1 MNTLVTLLFHDL
13 YTRDPE
19 ESGFSGPGANR
30 YKMSLPDFDSQ
41 LRSILRE
48 RDDKPVLLTGEQGA
62 DHPDGAFAIT
72 VDDGGLSYYSLLADR
87 IEAHG
92 WRGHC
97 LVTTGYI
104 GRQGFLEPHHLRE
117 LHERGH
123 IIGSHSV
130 THPPQIS
137 RCSWQQLVDEWRKSK
152 QTLEDLLGCRVQVG
166 SIPGGYYSKRVALAA
181 REAGLDVL
189 FTSEPERTP
198 RLVHGCRLVGRYAL
212 RRDSRSD
219 HAGRLVGQR
228 SATLAREWLVWNTKK
243 VIKSSIG
250 SGYVQVTNLMDR
262 S

>member
-30 YKMSLPDFDSQ
+30 YKLSLPAFDSQ

-48 RDDKPVLLTGEQGA
+48 REDKPVLLTGEQGA
-62 DHPDGAFAIT
+62 DPPDGAFAIT
-72 VDDGGLSYYSLLADR
+72 VDDGGLSYYSLFAGR
-87 IEAHG
+87 IEEFG

-97 LVTTGYI
+97 LVTTDYV
-104 GRQGFLEPHHLRE
+104 GRQGFLHPHHLRE
-117 LHERGH
+117 LHRRGH
-123 IIGSHSV
+123 VIGSHSV
-130 THPPQIS
+130 THPPQIH
-137 RCSWQQLVDEWRKSK
+137 RCSWHNLVDEWQKSRK
-152 QTLEDLLGCRVQVG
+152 TLEDLLGCRVKVG
-166 SIPGGYYSKRVALAA
+166 SVPGGHYSKRVALAA
-181 REAGLDVL
+181 REAGIEVL
-189 FTSEPERTP
+189 FTSEAERTP

-212 RRDSRSD
+212 RCNSRRD

-243 VIKSSIG
+243 VIKSSLG
-250 SGYVQVTNLMDR
+250 SGYGQLTHLMGR